1 MILIL
6 LLAHFEKFQHLTR
19 VTRRSNS
26 RRERER
32 VRGPRGGSPHF
43 ITAVKRTEM
52 SRPLNNKITPYG
64 AVDGLLSTSEEADF
78 S

>member
-1 MILIL
+1 MI
-6 LLAHFEKFQHLTR
+6 LAHFEKFQHVTR
-19 VTRRSNS
+19 VTRHSNR

-32 VRGPRGGSPHF
+32 VRGPGGGSPHLL
-43 ITAVKRTEM
+43 TAVKRTEM

-64 AVDGLLSTSEEADF
+64 AVEGMLSTSEADF